1 MEPKESKD
9 KELEKKEEK
18 LEIFIGGGIE
28 LISEEEAEK
37 TKKFINP
44 NATALRNLDADLFG
58 KFKPKYYGFIQQCQL
73 CAFGPCDLSRNRKG
87 ACGMRLNL
95 QMSREA
101 LIISISGASSYLARA
116 SELYKYAVKKYTYFE
131 ILNLKKEETAII
143 NLLCGYDPIMV
154 GDLKKAL
161 RYGNEQ
167 IVHLISSTHM
177 GQEASDF
184 DYNSKALHAGMISLL
199 ALEIYEILRKFLYE
213 KEKKIYAKNE
223 IKGNIVVI
231 GEFVKTF
238 SLLNLPVNII
248 RLGSD
253 DVNYINSIVN
263 YSYEI
268 LKYADVI
275 VIGEGNVKCDIIEM
289 AKNVGIPVFATSSRN
304 LAGLADIS
312 NLSVDEIFNKIKNK
326 EICGGFINSTEKL
339 TEVILTFVEKNPKE
353 TKNPEAAEATGVK
366 NELIKEINISEKLE
380 KSPIILLFGDANFSD
395 LNKNDLNE
403 ILNNFLS
410 KNFFVFTAGDIG
422 FSVELKHENLLNLG
436 SKSAGVHLIENLIIK
451 ASERIGE
458 IPVGN
463 FDKIAEY
470 IRNKFNIVGIFLG
483 STTQEDF
490 SISNGVMRLGI
501 PVIFGSQ
508 GIKFRRE
515 FRGDIIV
522 DYSKDDYNGN
532 YNEIFKT
539 HPQKNFSFPHLC
551 ISAKTKDEIITLIPK
566 MVIRS

>member
-1 MEPKESKD
+1 
-9 KELEKKEEK
+9 
-18 LEIFIGGGIE
+18 
-28 LISEEEAEK
+28 
-37 TKKFINP
+37 
-44 NATALRNLDADLFG
+44 
-58 KFKPKYYGFIQQCQL
+58 
-73 CAFGPCDLSRNRKG
+73 
-87 ACGMRLNL
+87 
-95 QMSREA
+95 
-101 LIISISGASSYLARA
+101 
-116 SELYKYAVKKYTYFE
+116 LYKYAVKKYTYFE
-131 ILNLKKEETAII
+131 PLNIGKEETAII

-199 ALEIYEILRKFLYE
+199 ALEIYENLRKFLYE
-213 KEKKIYAKNE
+213 KEKRSYNKNE
-223 IKGNIVVI
+223 IKGNVVVI
-231 GEFVKTF
+231 GEFIKTF

-268 LKYADVI
+268 LKDADV
-275 VIGEGNVKCDIIEM
+275 VVMGEGNVKCDIIEM
-289 AKNVGIPVFATSSRN
+289 AKNVGIPVFVTSSRN
-304 LAGLADIS
+304 FAGLADIS

-339 TEVILTFVEKNPKE
+339 REVILTFVEPKE
-353 TKNPEAAEATGVK
+353 AKNPETAEATGVK
-366 NELIKEINISEKLE
+366 NELIKEIKNVIPEKSE
-380 KSPIILLFGDANFSD
+380 KSPIILLFGDANFLD
-395 LNKNDLNE
+395 INRNDLNE

-410 KNFFVFTAGDIG
+410 KNFVVFTAGDIG

-436 SKSAGVHLIENLIIK
+436 SKSAGVHLIENLIMK

-515 FRGDIIV
+515 FRGDVIV
-522 DYSKDDYNGN
+522 DYSKDDYDGN